1 MGAIEIPHESSL
13 SYRSMG
19 VTVFGFKYKKYAAK
33 PEISLFKQL
42 NIKAFEGN
50 FSEEDVDLVKWT

>member
-1 MGAIEIPHESSL
+1 
-13 SYRSMG
+13 MG